1 MNKLECLTEDELLQI
16 DGGAGLEIM
25 IAGKVLTGAAAFG
38 VAGIA
43 VVGAV
48 VVLGGVAYVGYRV
61 ASK

>member
-48 VVLGGVAYVGYRV
+48 VVLGGVDC
-61 ASK
+61 